1 MNWDT
6 QLSSILSVADGSVAK
21 MRERLTSPGT
31 FAKGGEDLFPTRER
45 LHGSDFG
52 PPALPPRS
60 PLLRQPS
67 PSHGPTV
74 QWADLAAIQSQL
86 QIQSQTIESLTQ
98 RLRDVEKERQSQ
110 QCDVQTLQE
119 EVQQLREE
127 RRTRAESRSDHS
139 PGAERRME
147 QWRREVGRELSS
159 LRGHITRA
167 TSLGNLEESFSS
179 KLRREELEHL
189 RREVDQLKTQL
200 SEPNTH
206 THTHTHNIMPCIDS
220 ARLNPMLGSKAEAST
235 VMFTSSALS
244 LHLTGRQGEDAFLQQ
259 AEARETR
266 RQYEHSCK
274 TLEELTDS
282 YRSHSSDLVKTV
294 SQYSH
299 TQQEVR
305 QIRTTVSEMKEEF
318 RRLILKERQTTPL
331 LSHSSG
337 ASPLPLPGSL
347 GRGGRVEADS
357 DSEDFSPTP
366 SLAEISSD
374 DLSWLDD
381 KDPALHQEPRVR
393 LSVQSTRSDFAGPGS
408 DLEDD
413 DDGDDLLDEDVHPDL
428 ESDLS
433 LADL

>member
-1 MNWDT
+1 MVQILALLLFLLDPPCSASLPPLMVPQFSGQT
-6 QLSSILSVADGSVAK
+6 SLPSSHSYRYRARQLSLSRRDSVTWK
-21 MRERLTSPGT
+21 RRDSLNNVTSRHY
-31 FAKGGEDLFPTRER
+31 K
-45 LHGSDFG
+45 
-52 PPALPPRS
+52 
-60 PLLRQPS
+60 
-67 PSHGPTV
+67 
-74 QWADLAAIQSQL
+74 
-86 QIQSQTIESLTQ
+86 
-98 RLRDVEKERQSQ
+98 
-110 QCDVQTLQE
+110 

-139 PGAERRME
+139 PGAESRME

-200 SEPNTH
+200 
-206 THTHTHNIMPCIDS
+206 
-220 ARLNPMLGSKAEAST
+220 R
-235 VMFTSSALS
+235 
-244 LHLTGRQGEDAFLQQ
+244 RQGEDAFLQQ

>member
-21 MRERLTSPGT
+21 MRERLTSPGK

-179 KLRREELEHL
+179 KLRQEELEHL

-200 SEPNTH
+200 
-206 THTHTHNIMPCIDS
+206 
-220 ARLNPMLGSKAEAST
+220 R
-235 VMFTSSALS
+235 
-244 LHLTGRQGEDAFLQQ
+244 RQGEDAFLQQ

-357 DSEDFSPTP
+357 DSEDFSLTP

-381 KDPALHQEPRVR
+381 KDPALHREPRVR

-413 DDGDDLLDEDVHPDL
+413 DGDDLLDEDVHPDL
-428 ESDLS
+428 DSDLS